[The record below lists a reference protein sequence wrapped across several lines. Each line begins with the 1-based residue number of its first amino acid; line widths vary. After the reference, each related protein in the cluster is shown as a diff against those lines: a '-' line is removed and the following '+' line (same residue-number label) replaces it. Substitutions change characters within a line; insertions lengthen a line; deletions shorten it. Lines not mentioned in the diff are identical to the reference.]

1 VHHLLSLD
9 NQLMADLLGQL
20 SLLVAHSESL
30 KAEEAEVDSFHSARE
45 RELQRKID
53 FERSL
58 VERQRD
64 YMEQELAKKVSEERK
79 IVAEKRNIRGVNEEV
94 QKLKRELEKQE
105 REAQLM
111 GMIADNYHKE
121 IARRKAAS
129 AAANSNTEESSQRN
143 NVQSANMVLFLTK
156 KMH

>member
-1 VHHLLSLD
+1 
-9 NQLMADLLGQL
+9 MADLLGQL
-20 SLLVAHSESL
+20 AALVAHSESL
-30 KAEEAEVDSFHSARE
+30 KAEEAEVEAFHWARE
-45 RELQRKID
+45 RELQRKIE

-64 YMEQELAKKVSEERK
+64 YMKQGELAKKVSEERK

-94 QKLKRELEKQE
+94 QRLKRELEKQE

-129 AAANSNTEESSQRN
+129 AAANANRDESSQRN
-143 NVQSANMVLFLTK
+143 GVQSANMVLFLTK
-156 KMH
+156 KVH

>member
-1 VHHLLSLD
+1 
-9 NQLMADLLGQL
+9 
-20 SLLVAHSESL
+20 
-30 KAEEAEVDSFHSARE
+30 
-45 RELQRKID
+45 
-53 FERSL
+53 
-58 VERQRD
+58 
-64 YMEQELAKKVSEERK
+64 MEQELAKKVSEERQ

-94 QKLKRELEKQE
+94 QKLRRELDKQE

-121 IARRKAAS
+121 IARRKAAAS
-129 AAANSNTEESSQRN
+129 AAANANIEESSQRN